1 METSDV
7 RRRVTDTVETAR
19 RQAAERRLRR
29 EAAAREYDDLLG
41 HRAIP
46 LFRQVASVLKIL
58 GHSFTVATPAGGVR
72 LASDSNPN
80 EYVEILLDSTGMEP
94 VAMGRTSRTRGRNIV
109 ETEKPVAQGAIRDIS
124 EEQILEFLLESL
136 KPFVER

>member
-7 RRRVTDTVETAR
+7 RRRVTETVESAR
-19 RQAAERRLRR
+19 RQSAERRTRR
-29 EAAAREYDDLLG
+29 EAAAHEYDDLLG

-46 LFRQVASVLKIL
+46 LFRQVAGVLKLL

-80 EYVEILLDSTGMEP
+80 EYVEILLDSTALEP
-94 VAMGRTSRTRGRNIV
+94 IAMGRTSRTRGRNIV
-109 ETEKPVAQGAIRDIS
+109 EAEQPVAPVPIREIS
-124 EEQILEFLLESL
+124 EDQILEFLLESL
-136 KPFVER
+136 KPLVER